1 MPSILPCVFEGKLRP
16 TRIDTLISWLANFG
30 NSRQSFDPR
39 KLGAVVFRPVV
50 KTELDQWHERCDW
63 TEDVG
68 QILLRRFIYGVKR
81 IPCVL
86 ETGNGW
92 KEKMHIPWLLWFLD
106 LLGTGLHNPRLR
118 LSVCSFIHLC
128 LVWMRVPAVVHSFI
142 YCLFTVVDGWDGS
155 LLDTSCVT

>member
-30 NSRQSFDPR
+30 NSRQSSDPR

-81 IPCVL
+81 IPRVL

-106 LLGTGLHNPRLR
+106 WTSQPPTA
-118 LSVCSFIHLC
+118 SVCSFVHLSMS
-128 LVWMRVPAVVHSFI
+128 VWMRELAVVHSFI
-142 YCLFTVVDGWDGS
+142 YCLFTVVDGWDGC